1 MNLNIVAQHLKLS
14 ESTVSRALN
23 DYQDISE
30 DTKALVRKA
39 ASELGYFPNP
49 HARRLASGKADSIAY
64 IMPRSDGQF
73 NASFVVELMAEM
85 SEAVNSKGWDLSVL
99 VPSSAEEEIKIF
111 QKISRTHYVS
121 GLIISR
127 TFERDV
133 RFKILQE
140 LNIPFVSHGRSMDSA
155 AAAWI
160 DVDNET
166 AFSDMTA
173 HFIALGHRRIA
184 YIGGE
189 ESYNFSAQRASGWRN
204 ALKQAGI
211 IVDPDLHQK
220 AELSY
225 TGGAVAMQNL
235 LMLANPPTAVCC
247 ISDHV
252 AIGASRALRDRGLVP
267 GREVSVIGFDGLEIG
282 KWLEPPLST
291 MKQPIQSSG
300 QQLVEIVI
308 NMVENGDNPE
318 NHQKLYRAT
327 LVRRGT
333 DNPPVPGCPKHLSG
347 SRQGKN
353 TTFGGEGKGKS
364 SIWLLLLQSSL

>member
-1 MNLNIVAQHLKLS
+1 MTLNTIAQQLKLS

-23 DYQDISE
+23 DYQDISA

-49 HARRLASGKADSIAY
+49 YARRLASGKADNIAY
-64 IMPRSDGQF
+64 VMPRSDGHF
-73 NASFVVELMAEM
+73 NTSFLVELMAGM
-85 SEAVNSKGWDLSVL
+85 AEALNAKGWDLSVL
-99 VPSSAEEEIKIF
+99 VPESAEEEIEMF
-111 QKISRTHYVS
+111 QKISRARHVS

-127 TFERDV
+127 TTTNDV

-140 LNIPFVSHGRSMDSA
+140 LKIPFVSHGRSMDSA

-184 YIGGE
+184 HIGGQ
-189 ESYNFSAQRASGWRN
+189 ESYNFSVQRANGWRD
-204 ALKQAGI
+204 ALEKAGI
-211 IVDPDLHQK
+211 TVDPDLHQK
-220 AELSY
+220 VELSY
-225 TGGAVAMQNL
+225 AGGAFAMQSL
-235 LMLANPPTAVCC
+235 LMLADPPTAVCC

-252 AIGASRALRDRGLVP
+252 AIGAMRALRDCGLVP
-267 GREVSVIGFDGLEIG
+267 GREVSVIGYDGLEIG
-282 KWLEPPLST
+282 NWLEPPLST
-291 MKQPIQSSG
+291 MKQPLQSTG

-308 NMVENGDNPE
+308 NLVENGDAPQD
-318 NHQKLYRAT
+318 HQKLYRAT

-333 DNPPVPGCPKHLSG
+333 DNPPVSGWPKHLSG
-347 SRQGKN
+347 S
-353 TTFGGEGKGKS
+353 
-364 SIWLLLLQSSL
+364 

>member
-39 ASELGYFPNP
+39 ASDLGYVPNP
-49 HARRLASGKADSIAY
+49 HARRLASGKVDNIAY

-73 NASFVVELMAEM
+73 NASFVVELMAGM
-85 SEAVNSKGWDLSVL
+85 AEALNSKGWDLSVL
-99 VPSSAEEEIKIF
+99 VPNSAEEEITMFK
-111 QKISRTHYVS
+111 KISRTRYVS

-127 TFERDV
+127 TFERDD
-133 RFKILQE
+133 RFKILQD
-140 LNIPFVSHGRSMDSA
+140 LKIPFVSHGRSMDSA

-166 AFSDMTA
+166 AFSDMAA

-189 ESYNFSAQRASGWRN
+189 RKLQFFNTARAVGWRN
-204 ALKQAGI
+204 ALEQAGI

-225 TGGAVAMQNL
+225 AGGAVAMQNL
-235 LMLANPPTAVCC
+235 LMLADPPTAVCC

-252 AIGASRALRDRGLVP
+252 AIGATRALRACGLVP

-291 MKQPIQSSG
+291 MKQPLQSTG

-308 NMVENGDNPE
+308 NMIENGDTPRGSS
-318 NHQKLYRAT
+318 KT
-327 LVRRGT
+327 LPRNVGAARNGQ
-333 DNPPVPGCPKHLSG
+333 PSG
-347 SRQGKN
+347 VGLAEASVWILTG
-353 TTFGGEGKGKS
+353 
-364 SIWLLLLQSSL
+364 